1 MSNVLAV
8 ADSKVILMLC
18 LAKLRRDVHEFDGK
32 VRQICCDT
40 RQRRY
45 F

>member
-18 LAKLRRDVHEFDGK
+18 LAKTLRDTHEF
-32 VRQICCDT
+32 V
-40 RQRRY
+40 
-45 F
+45 